1 MGGYFVLTLCVFLVD
16 GVVGDTSGI
25 SLVSV
30 TERHSVT
37 LHTGVTKQQRDKML
51 WYFNDTLI
59 ALINGEP
66 SKSCLYDG
74 EGGIFS
80 GRLNVDYETGSLTIT
95 NTRPEHAGRYEANF
109 IQSKSSGTSH
119 SLNRNSKCDSTKI
132 TRKMSNIGDTIK
144 TFSVSVR
151 ASLSVPDKT
160 NEELNKIGK
169 DQEHDS
175 SLLSGLMVGIAVAV
189 VLLVC
194 GALVTAG
201 VIYYRRRSS
210 KHAEEEKNKLEHLLK
225 V

>member
-1 MGGYFVLTLCVFLVD
+1 MGGYFVLTLFVFLVD

-30 TERHSVT
+30 MEGDSVT
-37 LHTGVTKQQRDKML
+37 LNTGVTKQQRDKML

-59 ALINGEP
+59 ALINGEA

-74 EGGIFS
+74 EGGIFRD
-80 GRLNVDYETGSLTIT
+80 RLQVDYETGSLTIT
-95 NTRPEHAGRYEANF
+95 NISPEHAGRYEANF

-119 SLNRNSKCDSTKI
+119 SLNRNSKCDSAKI

-144 TFSVSVR
+144 TFNLSVST
-151 ASLSVPDKT
+151 SLSVPDKT
-160 NEELNKIGK
+160 DEELNKIGK

-175 SLLSGLMVGIAVAV
+175 SLPSSYMVGIAVAV
-189 VLLVC
+189 VVLVC

>member
-1 MGGYFVLTLCVFLVD
+1 MGRYIVLTLFVFLVD

-30 TERHSVT
+30 TEGDSVT
-37 LHTGVTKQQRDKML
+37 LNTGVTKQQRDKML

-59 ALINGEP
+59 ALINGEA

-74 EGGIFS
+74 EGGRFS

-95 NTRPEHAGRYEANF
+95 NTRPEHAGRFEANF

-144 TFSVSVR
+144 TFSLSVS
-151 ASLSVPDKT
+151 ASVPDKT
-160 NEELNKIGK
+160 DEEWYKMGK
-169 DQEHDS
+169 DQECDR
-175 SLLSGLMVGIAVAV
+175 SLPSGLMVGIAVAV
-189 VLLVC
+189 VVLVC
-194 GALVTAG
+194 VSVTAG
-201 VIYYRRRSS
+201 VIYCLRRRS
-210 KHAEEEKNKLEHLLK
+210 KHAEAEKSKLEHLLK